1 MYIITKTQ
9 RDYEKSF
16 NKKLTLNAIADDELR
31 EASIR
36 QRIRDIEN
44 IIFDEYWDELL
55 SDKLQRCPTEYTG
68 VHLDSFL
75 APSF

>member
-16 NKKLTLNAIADDELR
+16 NKKLTVNAIADDELR

-36 QRIRDIEN
+36 QRIRDLEN

-55 SDKLQRCPTEYTG
+55 AERVQRCTTEYSG
-68 VHLDSFL
+68 VRLL
-75 APSF
+75 